1 MKIKSLFRKPFI
13 WLSVFYF
20 VTRFVNILK
29 LPLFND
35 ESIYIDWANKE
46 INTKGLLFY
55 SLYDGKPPLLMWIFG
70 IFHKFIGDPLL
81 AGRVVSVIAGFLT
94 LLGIYKLSEKYF
106 GERVA
111 RFAGLFYIVV
121 PIFAFF
127 DRQALME
134 SALCTI
140 GVWSIYYFLDL
151 IGKPGIKNA
160 IILGII
166 WGVGVF
172 IKQSALIFIAAEI
185 IIFVGIHL
193 KKRDGKFNVHFILSL
208 FVSQAVLLPL
218 YFQKEFW
225 ATLSSASRFAM
236 SFKEILAFPVSTW
249 LQNIRGIFM
258 IPFWYFAPFILA
270 ATVIGIF
277 LAKDGQQKRISLY
290 FLISL
295 LAVFIFSI
303 IVTPRYLVPYLP
315 LSVIFAAHALTAPK
329 FSGKMKKFFLIPLT
343 IVIPLSLTSILI
355 FSPVN
360 YFETLNKVTKY
371 SQESEYISGWTSGYA
386 TTEAL
391 SFINQVSEK
400 TPVVIGVRLDAGNPE
415 SAIFAYFNYSKKV
428 LPIYFDSKIISK
440 EMMGYN
446 CLMSNYPFYFI
457 ARDNNLAG
465 MDKFL
470 VKVNEFKNPVGERF
484 VGIYTLKSDCKEGI
498 LKITF

>member
-1 MKIKSLFRKPFI
+1 MKIKSLFRKPFL
-13 WLSVFYF
+13 WLSFLYF
-20 VTRFVNILK
+20 ATRLVNLLK

-35 ESIYIDWANKE
+35 ESIYIDWAGKE
-46 INTKGLLFY
+46 IGTKGLLFY

-111 RFAGLFYIVV
+111 RLAGLFYIAI

-134 SALCTI
+134 SALCAI

-151 IGKPGIKNA
+151 IGKPSIKGA
-160 IILGII
+160 IMLGII
-166 WGVGVF
+166 WGIGIF
-172 IKQSALIFIAAEI
+172 IKQSALIFIAAQI
-185 IIFVGIHL
+185 IIFIGIHF
-193 KKRDGKFNVHFILSL
+193 KKRDGKFNIHFLLSL
-208 FVSQAVLLPL
+208 FISQAVLLPL
-218 YFQKEFW
+218 YFQKDFW
-225 ATLSSASRFAM
+225 TSLTTASRFAM
-236 SFKEILAFPVSTW
+236 SFKEITSFPINAW
-249 LQNIRGIFM
+249 LMNLKGIFM
-258 IPFWYFAPFILA
+258 IPFWYFAPFIFV
-270 ATVIGIF
+270 ATTIGIL
-277 LAKDGQQKRISLY
+277 LAKDGQQKRISVY

-295 LAVFIFSI
+295 LVVFVFSI
-303 IVTPRYLVPYLP
+303 VVTPRYLAPYLP
-315 LSVIFAAHALTAPK
+315 LSVIFAAHTFNYPK
-329 FSGKMKKFFLIPLT
+329 INGKMKNVFLIPLT
-343 IVIPLSLTSILI
+343 IIIPTLLTMVLI
-355 FSPVN
+355 FSPTN
-360 YFETLNKVTKY
+360 FFESLNKVTKY

-386 TTEAL
+386 TTNAL

-415 SAIFAYFNYSKKV
+415 SAVFAYFNYSKKV

-440 EMMGYN
+440 EMMGYS

-470 VKVNEFKNPVGERF
+470 VKVNEFKNPIGDRF
-484 VGIYTLKSDCKEGI
+484 VGIYTLKSDCKDGI